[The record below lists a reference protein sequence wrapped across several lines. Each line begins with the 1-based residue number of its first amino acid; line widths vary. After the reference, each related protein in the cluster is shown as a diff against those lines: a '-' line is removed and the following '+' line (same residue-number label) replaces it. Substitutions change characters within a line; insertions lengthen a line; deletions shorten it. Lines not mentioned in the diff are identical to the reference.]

1 MRRAL
6 GLTLVTFT
14 TLCLLS
20 GVPFH
25 PPRPH
30 RPAPRPTIEPTLPLA
45 IDLKVASSA
54 EVGEGG
60 VARLEIGLEADRAVR
75 DVEIS
80 LVRPDGIGGDDA
92 EALPER
98 PFSLAAGE
106 SRAFVARLNAAR
118 HGAFPVRLRA
128 SFRLEDGRVF
138 TTQQGTTLW
147 IGARAPEGRSVAGAY
162 EVMAVPLEELRR

>member
-1 MRRAL
+1 MRRAP
-6 GLTLVTFT
+6 GLTLVTIT

-25 PPRPH
+25 PARPQ

-60 VARLEIGLEADRAVR
+60 VARLEVGLEADRALR
-75 DVEIS
+75 DVAIA
-80 LVRPDGIGGDDA
+80 LVLPDGIGGDNA
-92 EALPER
+92 EPLPEG
-98 PFSLAAGE
+98 PFGLAAGE
-106 SRAFVARLNAAR
+106 RRAYVARLSAAR
-118 HGAFPVRLRA
+118 RGAFPVRLRV

-138 TTQQGTTLW
+138 TTQQGTTLR

-162 EVMAVPLEELRR
+162 EFMAVPLEDPRR